1 MTRDEFNAICKTLA
15 ETGTGGYLGPNG
27 EPIECYDDLINVVD
41 TMRVM
46 QATRS
51 NIVGGPR
58 CGGFEPFGDSLDG
71 CVAAAWAIPCRYS
84 DAHHL
89 YMWDGEAEVWRYVGA
104 GRQTETT
111 DEDDAGG

>member
-1 MTRDEFNAICKTLA
+1 MTAT
-15 ETGTGGYLGPNG
+15 
-27 EPIECYDDLINVVD
+27 D

-111 DEDDAGG
+111 DDDDAGG